1 MMRKDEGSL
10 LRVKCYDAVER
21 AEALESECLACSS
34 NSITNHLW
42 VFLTYHNLSELQL
55 PHL

>member
-1 MMRKDEGSL
+1 MMRNEEGSL

-21 AEALESECLACSS
+21 TEVLESECLACSS
-34 NSITNHLW
+34 NSTTNHLS